1 MPPEFRIEIVRH
13 NVTVLGDSRAF
24 DTYYTSADYAVRY
37 GYDATFAHVW
47 RAAAL
52 SDQGAGY
59 DVVHIPDHFRGGT
72 VQNNIVRLALTN
84 PTVVVLLDGVWETLL
99 NKGHFIEYAEAND
112 PGLPYSRE
120 RLVEL
125 FKADRLSVSPGDFAE
140 RTRTLVSYFRRRQ
153 RQVIYMT
160 LPVPPKSYIG
170 STFHA
175 GDYTPHADW
184 DECLAAVNVAGTA
197 VAQDYGCGVLDLTGL
212 MTEIGGPEKALID
225 QWHFSPAFHKE
236 IAKRLAASV
245 TRMLEDAPAPGHVS
259 HDFMLG
265 PSTGT
270 LPPDVIIHRRTPED
284 ELEALAVLAP
294 EQILVYPDELN
305 DIDNPRGNDRAE
317 LQKQAIR

>member
-1 MPPEFRIEIVRH
+1 MRH

-24 DTYYTSADYAVRY
+24 DTYYANASYTTRY
-37 GYDATFAHVW
+37 GYDATFSHVW

-52 SDQGAGY
+52 ADPDAGY

-72 VQNNIVRLALTN
+72 VQNNIVRLALTD
-84 PTVVVLLDGVWETLL
+84 PAVVVLLDGIWETLL
-99 NKGHFIEYAEAND
+99 NKGHFIEYAKEND

-125 FKADRLSVSPGDFAE
+125 FKADRLSVSPRDLAE
-140 RTRTLVSYFRRRQ
+140 RTRTLVSYFRRRR

-160 LPVPPKSYIG
+160 LPVPPKAYIG
-170 STFHA
+170 STYHA

-184 DECLAAVNVAGTA
+184 DECLTAVNTAGTA
-197 VAQDYGCGVLDLTGL
+197 VAQDYGCEVFDLTGL

-225 QWHFSPAFHKE
+225 QWHFSPAFHQE

-245 TRMLEDAPAPGHVS
+245 TVMLKNAPGPSHVS

-270 LPPDVIIHRRTPED
+270 LPPDVIVHKGTPGD
-284 ELEALAVLAP
+284 EPGALAALGP
-294 EQILVYPDELN
+294 EQILIYPDELS
-305 DIDNPRGNDRAE
+305 DLDNPRGYDRAE